1 MFLNR
6 TLIAL
11 TVLTIAA
18 PVFAVETNTYVS
30 NQAQATQAID
40 PANPQTT
47 LVNLNT
53 ASFRELMRVKEINAT
68 RARAIIAYRKK
79 HGDFKSVDA
88 LAKVKGFTK
97 MKLNELQRIQ
107 DQLTT

>member
-1 MFLNR
+1 MFLSR
-6 TLIAL
+6 TLVAL
-11 TVLTIAA
+11 SVLTIAT
-18 PVFAVETNTYVS
+18 PIFAVETNTYAT
-30 NQAQATQAID
+30 NQAQATQAAD
-40 PANPQTT
+40 PANSQSS

-79 HGDFKSVDA
+79 HGMFKSVNG

-97 MKLNELQRIQ
+97 MKDNELQHIQ